1 MGIEPTQSAWKAE
14 ILPLNYTRATKT
26 TLLLYQWARCLSR
39 LFIRK
44 FKKFTQEQLAELV
57 DIDVRQIARIEA
69 CESLPSIPTL
79 LKLCSVFT
87 VSPNDLL
94 EFSTNTT
101 DENASLKSDIND
113 ILTLAK
119 PEQLEL
125 IKKLILAVL

>member
-1 MGIEPTQSAWKAE
+1 MGIHFGERIKK
-14 ILPLNYTRATKT
+14 L
-26 TLLLYQWARCLSR
+26 
-39 LFIRK
+39 RK

-79 LKLCSVFT
+79 LKFCSVFS

-94 EFSTNTT
+94 AYSTTEST
-101 DENASLKSDIND
+101 VNASLKSDIND